1 VLKEF
6 EMATEAGHKK
16 LTISRYN
23 EGVWVRLGVLEFDDS
38 NREAT
43 LTTEGS
49 GPLVDQLEQDWYAIE
64 DESELLWKKSVP
76 YEEDGEIVVRSEGDM
91 VRPGDESYIYAVF
104 STLERGYGYRVGFAD

>member
-1 VLKEF
+1 
-6 EMATEAGHKK
+6 MTTEAGHRK

-23 EGVWVRLGVLEFDDS
+23 EGDWVRLGMLEFDES

-64 DESELLWKKSVP
+64 DESELMWKRSVP
-76 YEEDGEIVVRSEGDM
+76 HEENGELILRAEGVL
-91 VRPGDESYIYAVF
+91 VRPGDERYIYAVF
-104 STLERGYGYRVGFAD
+104 NTLERRYGYRVGFAD